1 VKTGKGDE
9 EGNNMTRAWGK
20 LLAGCT
26 LAALCWGGAATAQTI
41 VVGGKAFTEQQIMT
55 AMTVALLKAKGFT
68 PDRKAGM
75 GSAAVRTAMEN
86 GQVDVYWEYTG
97 TGLGVFNKIT
107 DKFASAEEAYRKIK
121 EVDAAKGIVWLNMSA
136 VNNTYGFAMNRDDAQ
151 KRGIVTM
158 SDYAKA
164 VKGGAK
170 LTFASNAEFY
180 ARPDGLPGWQT
191 AYGFEFDRDNVNRMD
206 TGLTY
211 NALKDRQVDSAVVF
225 ATDGRIP
232 AFNFVVLKDD
242 KNFAAP
248 YNLTPVVRKE
258 VLDKNPRLADALN
271 SVSAKLNDETM
282 AKLNASVDVDKKTP
296 EEVAEGFLKE
306 QGLI

>member
-1 VKTGKGDE
+1 MKQG
-9 EGNNMTRAWGK
+9 WGRW
-20 LLAGCT
+20 LVGLAV
-26 LAALCWGGAATAQTI
+26 AALCFGGGAAAQTI

-75 GSAAVRTAMEN
+75 GSAAVRQAMEN
-86 GQVDVYWEYTG
+86 GQIDVYWEYTG
-97 TGLGVFNKIT
+97 TSLGVFNKIT
-107 DKFASAEEAYRKIK
+107 DKFASAADAYRKVK

-151 KRGIVTM
+151 KRGLVTM
-158 SDYAKA
+158 SDLAKA
-164 VKGGAK
+164 IKGGAK

-180 ARPDGLPGWQT
+180 ARPDGLPGWQS
-191 AYGFEFDRDNVNRMD
+191 AYGFEFERDNVKRMD

-211 NALKDRQVDSAVVF
+211 SALRDRQVDVAVVF

-242 KNFAAP
+242 KNYAAP

-258 VLDKNPRLADALN
+258 VLDKNPKLADALN
-271 SVSAKLNDETM
+271 AVAAKLNDDNM

-296 EEVAEGFLKE
+296 EEVAEAFLKAN
-306 QGLI
+306 GLI

>member
-1 VKTGKGDE
+1 MGKAMGE
-9 EGNNMTRAWGK
+9 VCWPGIALRR
-20 LLAGCT
+20 
-26 LAALCWGGAATAQTI
+26 LCWGGGAAAQTI

-75 GSAAVRTAMEN
+75 GSAAVRAAMEN
-86 GQVDVYWEYTG
+86 GQIDVYWEYTG

-107 DKFASAEEAYRKIK
+107 DKFASAEDAYKKIK
-121 EVDAAKGIVWLNMSA
+121 EVDAAKGLVWLNMSA
-136 VNNTYGFAMNRDDAQ
+136 VNNTYGFAMNKDDAQ
-151 KRGIVTM
+151 KRGIVTV
-158 SDYAKA
+158 SDLAKA

-191 AYGFEFDRDNVNRMD
+191 AYGFEFDRDNVKRMD

-211 NALKDRQVDSAVVF
+211 SALKDRQVDVALVF

-242 KNFAAP
+242 KNYAAP

-258 VLDKNPRLADALN
+258 ILDKNPKLADALN
-271 SVSAKLNDETM
+271 AVAAKLNDETM

-296 EEVAEGFLKE
+296 EEVAEAFLKAN
-306 QGLI
+306 GLM

>member
-1 VKTGKGDE
+1 LG
-9 EGNNMTRAWGK
+9 RI
-20 LLAGCT
+20 LAGVALT
-26 LAALCWGGAATAQTI
+26 ALCWGGAAAQTI

-75 GSAAVRTAMEN
+75 GSAAVRAAMEN

-107 DKFASAEEAYRKIK
+107 DKFASAEDAYRKIK

-136 VNNTYGFAMNRDDAQ
+136 VNNTYGFAMNKDDAQ
-151 KRGIVTM
+151 KRGLVTM
-158 SDYAKA
+158 SDLAKA
-164 VKGGAK
+164 IKGGAK

-191 AYGFEFDRDNVNRMD
+191 AYGFEFERDNVKRMD

-211 NALKDRQVDSAVVF
+211 SALKDRQVDVAVVF

-242 KNFAAP
+242 KNYAAP

-258 VLDKNPRLADALN
+258 VLDKNPKLADALN
-271 SVSAKLNDETM
+271 AVAAKLNDDNM

-296 EEVAEGFLKE
+296 EEVAEGFLKAN
-306 QGLI
+306 GLI

>member
-1 VKTGKGDE
+1 MRRSLGP
-9 EGNNMTRAWGK
+9 
-20 LLAGCT
+20 LLA
-26 LAALCWGGAATAQTI
+26 LAVFALSVLSWSSGAVAQTI

-55 AMTVALLKAKGFT
+55 AMTVVLLKAKGFT

-75 GSAAVRTAMEN
+75 GSAAVRSALEN

-107 DKFASAEEAYRKIK
+107 DKFNSADEAYRKIR

-136 VNNTYGFAMNRDDAQ
+136 VNNTYGFAMNRDEAQ

-158 SDYAKA
+158 SDLAKA
-164 VKGGAK
+164 INGGAK

-180 ARPDGLPGWQT
+180 ARPDGLPGWQST
-191 AYGFEFDRDNVNRMD
+191 YGFEFDRDNVKRMD

-211 NALKDRQVDSAVVF
+211 SALKERQVDIAVVF

-232 AFNFVVLKDD
+232 AFNFIVLKDD
-242 KNFAAP
+242 KSYAPP
-248 YNLTPVVRKE
+248 YNMTPVVRKE
-258 VLDKNPRLADALN
+258 ILDKNPKIAEPLNAL
-271 SVSAKLNDETM
+271 SAKLNDDNM
-282 AKLNASVDVDKKTP
+282 AKLNASVDVDKKTV
-296 EEVAEGFLKE
+296 EEVAEGFLKSN
-306 QGLI
+306 GLI

>member
-1 VKTGKGDE
+1 MKH
-9 EGNNMTRAWGK
+9 ALGK
-20 LLAGCT
+20 LMAG
-26 LAALCWGGAATAQTI
+26 AALAVLCCGSATAQTI

-55 AMTVALLKAKGFT
+55 AMTVTLLKAKGFT

-75 GSAAVRTAMEN
+75 GTAAVRAALEN

-107 DKFASAEEAYRKIK
+107 DKFASAEDAYKRIK
-121 EVDAAKGIVWLNMSA
+121 EIDGAKGIVWLNMSP
-136 VNNTYGFAMNRDDAQ
+136 VNNTYAFAMNRDDAQ

-158 SDYAKA
+158 SDFAKA
-164 VKGGAK
+164 INGGAK

-191 AYGFEFDRDNVNRMD
+191 AYGFEFERDNVKRMD

-242 KNFAAP
+242 KRYAAP

-258 VLDKNPRLADALN
+258 ILDKNPKLADALN
-271 SVSAKLNDETM
+271 SVSAKLNDEIM

-296 EEVAEGFLKE
+296 EDVAEAFLKAN
-306 QGLI
+306 GLI

>member
-1 VKTGKGDE
+1 MKY
-9 EGNNMTRAWGK
+9 ALGK
-20 LLAGCT
+20 LVIGAVLAG
-26 LAALCWGGAATAQTI
+26 LCWGGAAAQTI

-75 GSAAVRTAMEN
+75 GSAAVRAALEN
-86 GQVDVYWEYTG
+86 GQIDVYWEYTG
-97 TGLGVFNKIT
+97 TGLGVYHKIT
-107 DKFASAEEAYRKIK
+107 DKFSSAEDAYRKIK

-136 VNNTYGFAMNRDDAQ
+136 VNNTYAFAMNRDEAQ

-158 SDYAKA
+158 SDFAKA
-164 VKGGAK
+164 VKGGTK

-191 AYGFEFDRDNVNRMD
+191 AYGFEFDRVNVKRMD

-211 NALKDRQVDSAVVF
+211 NALRDRQVDSAVVF

-242 KNFAAP
+242 KNYGAP

-258 VLDKNPRLADALN
+258 VLDKNPKLADALN
-271 SVSAKLNDETM
+271 SLSAKLNDETM

-296 EEVAEGFLKE
+296 EEVAEGFLKAN
-306 QGLI
+306 GLI

>member
-1 VKTGKGDE
+1 MKHVLET
-9 EGNNMTRAWGK
+9 
-20 LLAGCT
+20 LIAG
-26 LAALCWGGAATAQTI
+26 AALVGMCWGSAAAQTI

-75 GSAAVRTAMEN
+75 GSGAVRAALEN
-86 GQVDVYWEYTG
+86 GQIDVYWEYTG
-97 TGLGVFNKIT
+97 TALTVYNKIN
-107 DKFASAEEAYRKIK
+107 DKFPTAEDAYRKIK
-121 EVDAAKGIVWLNMSA
+121 EVDAAKGIVWLNMSP
-136 VNNTYGFAMNRDDAQ
+136 VNNTYAFAMNKDDAQ

-158 SDYAKA
+158 SDFAKA
-164 VKGGAK
+164 IKGGAK

-191 AYGFEFDRDNVNRMD
+191 AYGFEFDRDNVKRMD

-225 ATDGRIP
+225 VTDGRIP

-242 KNFAAP
+242 KNYAPP

-258 VLDKNPRLADALN
+258 ALDKYPKLADALN
-271 SVSAKLNDETM
+271 SVSAKLNDESM
-282 AKLNASVDVDKKTP
+282 GRLNASVDVDKKTP
-296 EEVAEGFLKE
+296 EEAADGFLKAN
-306 QGLI
+306 GLI

>member
-1 VKTGKGDE
+1 MKFVL
-9 EGNNMTRAWGK
+9 GK
-20 LLAGCT
+20 LVTGAALAG
-26 LAALCWGGAATAQTI
+26 LCWGGPAAQTI

-75 GSAAVRTAMEN
+75 GSAAVRAALEN
-86 GQVDVYWEYTG
+86 GQIDVYWEYTG
-97 TGLGVFNKIT
+97 TALGVYNKIT
-107 DKFASAEEAYRKIK
+107 DKFASAEDAYKKIK
-121 EVDAAKGIVWLNMSA
+121 EVDAAKGIVWLNMSR
-136 VNNTYGFAMNRDDAQ
+136 VNNTYAFAMNRDEAQ

-158 SDYAKA
+158 SDFAKA

-191 AYGFEFDRDNVNRMD
+191 AYGFEFDRDNVKRMD

-242 KNFAAP
+242 KNYGAP

-258 VLDKNPRLADALN
+258 VLDKNPKLADALN

-296 EEVAEGFLKE
+296 EEVAEGFLKAN
-306 QGLI
+306 GLI

>member
-1 VKTGKGDE
+1 
-9 EGNNMTRAWGK
+9 MRH
-20 LLAGCT
+20 LLRTAIASALFVALGLVT
-26 LAALCWGGAATAQTI
+26 AAAQTI
-41 VVGGKAFTEQQIMT
+41 VVGGKGFTEQQLMT
-55 AMTVALLKAKGFT
+55 AMTVELLKARGFT

-75 GSAAVRTAMEN
+75 GSAAVRAALEN
-86 GQVDVYWEYTG
+86 GQIDVYWEYTG
-97 TGLGVFNKIT
+97 TGLTVYNKIN
-107 DKFASAEEAYRKIK
+107 DKFASAEDAYRKIK
-121 EVDAAKGIVWLNMSA
+121 EVDAAKGIVWLNMST
-136 VNNTYGFAMNRDDAQ
+136 VNNTYAFAMNKDEAQ

-158 SDYAKA
+158 TDLAKA
-164 VKGGAK
+164 INGGAK

-191 AYGFEFDRDNVNRMD
+191 AYGFEFDRDNVKRMD

-211 NALKDRQVDSAVVF
+211 AALKERQVDTAVVF

-242 KNFAAP
+242 KHYAPP

-258 VLDKNPRLADALN
+258 ILDKNPKIADALN
-271 SVSAKLNDETM
+271 ALSAKLNDDTM
-282 AKLNASVDVDKKTP
+282 AKLNASVDVDKKTV
-296 EEVAEGFLKE
+296 EDVAAGFLKQ

>member
-1 VKTGKGDE
+1 MRHGW
-9 EGNNMTRAWGK
+9 GN
-20 LLAGCT
+20 LLAGMVLT
-26 LAALCWGGAATAQTI
+26 ILCWSGGAAAQTI

-68 PDRKAGM
+68 PERKAGM
-75 GSAAVRTAMEN
+75 GSAAVRAALEN

-107 DKFASAEEAYRKIK
+107 DKFASAEDAYKKIK

-158 SDYAKA
+158 SDLAKA
-164 VKGGAK
+164 IKGGAK

-191 AYGFEFDRDNVNRMD
+191 AYGFEFDRDNVKRMD

-211 NALKDRQVDSAVVF
+211 SALKDRQVDIAVVF

-242 KNFAAP
+242 KNYAAP
-248 YNLTPVVRKE
+248 YNMTPVVRKE
-258 VLDKNPRLADALN
+258 ILDKNPKIADALN
-271 SVSAKLNDETM
+271 ALAAKLNDDNM

-296 EEVAEGFLKE
+296 EEVAEAFLKANS
-306 QGLI
+306 LI

>member
-1 VKTGKGDE
+1 MKGP
-9 EGNNMTRAWGK
+9 WGRRFACVA
-20 LLAGCT
+20 LALFISGT
-26 LAALCWGGAATAQTI
+26 AAAQTI

-55 AMTVALLKAKGFT
+55 AMTAAILKAKGFT
-68 PDRKAGM
+68 PERKAGM
-75 GSAAVRTAMEN
+75 GSAAVRAALEN
-86 GQVDVYWEYTG
+86 GQIDVYWEYTG
-97 TGLGVFNKIT
+97 TALTVFNKIT
-107 DKFASAEEAYRKIK
+107 DKFASAEDAYKRIK
-121 EVDAAKGIVWLNMSA
+121 EVDGAKGIVWLNMSP
-136 VNNTYGFAMNRDDAQ
+136 VNNTYAFAMNRDEAQ

-158 SDYAKA
+158 SDFAKA
-164 VKGGAK
+164 INGGAK

-191 AYGFEFDRDNVNRMD
+191 AYGFEFDRDNVKRMD

-211 NALKDRQVDSAVVF
+211 TALKDRQVDSAVVF

-242 KNFAAP
+242 KHYAPP

-258 VLDKNPRLADALN
+258 VLDKNPKIADALN
-271 SVSAKLNDETM
+271 SISAKLNDETM

-296 EEVAEGFLKE
+296 EEVAEGFLKAN
-306 QGLI
+306 GLI